1 VKHPFKKLIANYW
14 PPVKIYLSNKFQTF
28 FKKIIEM
35 TTLVDSR
42 IRTAS

>member
-1 VKHPFKKLIANYW
+1 VKHSFKKLIANYW

-28 FKKIIEM
+28 FQKKIEM

-42 IRTAS
+42 IGTAS